1 MADRKTIASVL
12 LFAGSTL
19 CFFLPFAIVS
29 CGGVQVFSLTGQQ
42 LATGATISQPQA
54 FGPAQKQK
62 VEADPFAALAGLC
75 AIAGVALS
83 LIGRK
88 LAVGAAASG
97 GLGAVS
103 LLVLHSRLEDQITK
117 QSQGVAQVS
126 FEIGYTLALL
136 LLIAGTAWNVYLFL
150 QGRRAVTAAA
160 SSPNPDAVGS
170 PGDQR
175 P

>member
-1 MADRKTIASVL
+1 MADRKAIASVL

-19 CFFLPFAIVS
+19 CFFLPFATVS
-29 CGGVQVFSLTGQQ
+29 CGGLKVFSLTGQQ
-42 LATGATISQPQA
+42 LATGTMIAQPQT
-54 FGPAQKQK
+54 FGPAQTQK
-62 VEADPFAALAGLC
+62 VVADPFAAIAGLS
-75 AIAGVALS
+75 AVAGIALS

-103 LLVLHSRLEDQITK
+103 LLVLRSRLEDQITK
-117 QSQGVAQVS
+117 QSQGVGQVS
-126 FEIGYTLALL
+126 FESGYTLALL

-150 QGRRAVTAAA
+150 QGRRSATVAAP
-160 SSPNPDAVGS
+160 SPDSVAVGS
-170 PGDQR
+170 PGDQQ